1 MAKENITALRTRGN
15 VFIDRLA
22 DETIPAPL
30 KPWQQAFVAI
40 HKDYVAR
47 AAAVDG
53 ALDRRDEAL
62 ALVGSAD
69 DVIDGS
75 IVQLANEL
83 VGARLGDRKNPFKKF
98 SKHAPSDMVSL
109 AYAKEVDAAL
119 ELVRK
124 VEKAKPPATVKTRLQ
139 AIKKQAGAVEAALKD
154 LARAQ
159 AAYDK
164 ALSKRDALLPGWL
177 KAEKNLKTQ
186 AKAAWMEQADIY
198 DAVFAPV
205 ADIQAPVAHK
215 RAPRQGTSKTKSK
228 NAAPST
234 PPAPPPKG

>member
-1 MAKENITALRTRGN
+1 MAKENITALRTRGS
-15 VFIDRLA
+15 VYIDRLA
-22 DETIPAPL
+22 DETVPAQL
-30 KPWQQAFVAI
+30 KPWQQAFAAI

-53 ALDRRDEAL
+53 AVERRDEAL
-62 ALVGSAD
+62 ALVGAAD
-69 DVIDGS
+69 DVIDAS
-75 IVQLANEL
+75 IVQLADEL

-98 SKHAPSDMVSL
+98 SKYAPSEIVSL

-124 VEKAKPPATVKTRLQ
+124 LEKAKPPGNVKTRLQ

-159 AAYDK
+159 TAYDK

-186 AKAAWMEQADIY
+186 ARAAWMEQADVY

-205 ADIQAPVAHK
+205 ADIQAPVTHK
-215 RAPRQGTSKTKSK
+215 RAPSTGKTKSK
-228 NAAPST
+228 SKNDAPST
-234 PPAPPPKG
+234 PPAPPAKG